1 MQTQRQEQRAREKDF
16 KEQSSLLRFLEEKKW
31 FFIIGIPGQ
40 KYLHKQL
47 DVIFKIC
54 STTRRFNL

>member
-16 KEQSSLLRFLEEKKW
+16 KEQSSLLRFLEEKKY
-31 FFIIGIPGQ
+31 FSLFIPGQ

-47 DVIFKIC
+47 DLIFKIC
-54 STTRRFNL
+54 